1 MKKHLAILLGIL
13 FFVAAVIGELPSV
26 AQAAG
31 ENSPQI
37 SLSGEI
43 RTRLE
48 DASTPN
54 VQSRETVLMRTRL
67 NVDAKLIT
75 NTRVYVSLQD
85 SRQWGQET
93 NTTTTG
99 NEGQAV
105 DLSQAWFQVDKLFGQ
120 PLSVKVGRQVLAYG
134 DQRLIGHLEWSNFA
148 RRFDAAKLMYDTK
161 DFSADFFYS
170 KIAEPLSSTVSPAPT
185 ERDSFFSGLYAT
197 VKSIPN
203 NTIDLYVLNDR
214 NDTSKKDEFT
224 YGGRVNGKISDF
236 DYTGELA
243 FQSGDWS
250 NTTAKVKQEAHAY
263 AAKAGYT
270 IPSAMGLR
278 IGAEYDYA
286 TGATSDATKHKAFDN
301 LYPTNHYLYGFT
313 DDVNWS
319 NIKAFSVNAGCKPLK
334 DLWVGAEYWD
344 YKLAQAN
351 TAGATNLGSEFNLMV
366 RYSVNANV
374 KLEGTWARRTAG
386 PAGGSE
392 YSVGG
397 TAGRAIKDGD
407 SSDLMYLQA
416 IVTF

>member
-1 MKKHLAILLGIL
+1 MKRHLAFLLSVI
-13 FFVAAVIGELPSV
+13 FFVAVIAFEIPSI
-26 AQAAG
+26 AQAAD
-31 ENSPQI
+31 ESSPQI
-37 SLSGEI
+37 SLSGEL

-48 DASTPN
+48 DVSTPN
-54 VQSRETVLMRTRL
+54 FQSRETILMRTRL

-85 SRQWGQET
+85 SRQWGQEAST
-93 NTTTTG
+93 ITTG

-105 DLSQAWFQVDKLFGQ
+105 DLSQAWFQVDKLMGQ

-134 DQRLIGHLEWSNFA
+134 DQRLIGHLEWSNNA
-148 RRFDAAKLMYDTK
+148 RRFDAAKLVYDTK
-161 DFSADFFYS
+161 AFSVDLFYS
-170 KIAEPLSSTVSPAPT
+170 KIAEPLTSTVSPAPT
-185 ERDSFFSGLYAT
+185 ERDSFFSGLYAS

-224 YGGRVNGKISDF
+224 YGGRVNGKASAF

-243 FQSGDWS
+243 FQSGDWT
-250 NTTAKVKQEAHAY
+250 NTTTTVKQEAYAY
-263 AAKAGYT
+263 AVKAGYT
-270 IPSAMGLR
+270 LPSAMGLR

-286 TGATSDATKHKAFDN
+286 TGSTSDATKHKAFDN

-319 NIKAFSVNAGCKPLK
+319 NIKALSVCASIKPAK
-334 DLWVGAEYWD
+334 DFWVGAEYWD

-351 TAGATNLGSEFNLMV
+351 AKGATNLGSEFNLMA
-366 RYSVNANV
+366 RYSINANV

-386 PAGGSE
+386 PAGGSF
-392 YSVGG
+392 YNVGG
-397 TAGRAIKDGD
+397 AGTGTITDGD
-407 SSDLMYLQA
+407 TSNLMYLQA
-416 IVTF
+416 MVTF